1 MERSDS
7 EVDMKISIL
16 RTLARYW
23 KICDICKEGRLEY
36 ILADPCLKIEVLRDA
51 IIFRMKKICV
61 YKFMIEFV
69 FTQLRKLI
77 RNEDT

>member
-1 MERSDS
+1 M
-7 EVDMKISIL
+7 
-16 RTLARYW
+16 
-23 KICDICKEGRLEY
+23 EY

-77 RNEDT
+77 WNEDT